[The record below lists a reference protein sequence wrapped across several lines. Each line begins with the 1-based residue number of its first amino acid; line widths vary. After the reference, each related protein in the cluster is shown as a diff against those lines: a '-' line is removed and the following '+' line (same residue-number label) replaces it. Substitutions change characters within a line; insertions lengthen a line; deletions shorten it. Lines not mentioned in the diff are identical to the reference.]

1 MRLTIIYDNETQNP
15 HLKADW
21 GFAALIEAHDKTI
34 LFDTGGNGRIL
45 LENMQSLKLDPMLV
59 NDIFIS
65 HYHFDHTGG
74 LSHFLNENSE
84 VIVHAPQS
92 FRGVRSA
99 KKVLYYNKPIKLFNG
114 FYTTGELDNIEQ
126 ALIVETI
133 KGLVLVVG
141 CSHPPMEQ
149 IISAAQHFGK
159 IYGIIGGL
167 HGFDKYEL
175 LKDFGLICPT
185 HCTQNIIKIKEHYP
199 ESFFEG
205 GAGCIIEI

>member
-1 MRLTIIYDNETQNP
+1 MKLTIIYDNETQNP

-45 LENMQSLKLDPMLV
+45 LGNMHSLKLELMLV
-59 NDIFIS
+59 TDIFIS
-65 HYHFDHTGG
+65 HHHFDHTGG
-74 LSHFLNENSE
+74 LSHFLNVNNE

-92 FRGVRSA
+92 FRGVRSV
-99 KKVLYYNKPIKLFNG
+99 KKVLYYNKPKKLFNG

-126 ALIVETI
+126 ALIVETS
-133 KGLVLVVG
+133 KGLILVVG
-141 CSHPPMEQ
+141 CSHPPMEK
-149 IISAAQHFGK
+149 IISAARHFGR

-175 LKDFGLICPT
+175 FNDFGLICPT
-185 HCTQNIIKIKEHYP
+185 HCTQNIIKIKEQYP
-199 ESFFEG
+199 ENFLKG
-205 GAGCIIEI
+205 GAGRIIVI